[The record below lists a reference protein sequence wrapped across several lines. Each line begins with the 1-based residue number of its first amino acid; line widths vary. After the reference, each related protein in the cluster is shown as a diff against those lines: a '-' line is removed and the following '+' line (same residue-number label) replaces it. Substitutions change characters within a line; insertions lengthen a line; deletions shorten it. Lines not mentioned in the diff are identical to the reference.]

1 LGDWFALKNYFL
13 TSQASPND
21 QEIIVIVVR
30 IIIVCEAQ
38 PIFHMGGIIAQTL
51 YLGAV
56 FALRE
61 NNQPEMAAKIMP
73 TAMLMNRK
81 NILKLWR

>member
-1 LGDWFALKNYFL
+1 MGDWFALKNYFL

-21 QEIIVIVVR
+21 QGIIVIVVR
-30 IIIVCEAQ
+30 IIVVGEAK
-38 PIFHMGGIIAQTL
+38 PGFHIGGIVAQTL
-51 YLGAV
+51 YLGTG

-61 NNQPEMAAKIMP
+61 NNQPERAAKIMQ